1 MTRNC
6 MKCLGEIS
14 EVFIRMYGEALLRC
28 LHLAQTDYTVG
39 AEIADQI
46 FSSGTQLV
54 SDIVPSGI
62 EFAEQAKK

>member
-39 AEIADQI
+39 ADIAD
-46 FSSGTQLV
+46 
-54 SDIVPSGI
+54 
-62 EFAEQAKK
+62 